1 MDLRWLTEIVV
12 TVVLFTQ
19 EKTDKRRSQRFA
31 NSLPMVIH
39 TEWSISALKTNRCE
53 FTQKAGAAAP
63 IEAWWYTSC
72 FQGVSRCP
80 PCQSD
85 SGGWRLHSER
95 KFIEV
100 SFRRHRSDLFSL
112 QTVNQSF
119 LLVTDAVLSSFSTYI
134 CGIFFLVLVAKDRY
148 SYYVNKRRCEWGLVC
163 RQPPPPET
171 PPVNTQLDSH
181 DIFYFLQPW
190 VSLQSESIWSP
201 QSMHER
207 FCMFH

>member
-31 NSLPMVIH
+31 NSLPVMIH
-39 TEWSISALKTNRCE
+39 TERSISASKTNRC
-53 FTQKAGAAAP
+53 GS
-63 IEAWWYTSC
+63 YR
-72 FQGVSRCP
+72 GVMVHIMFSRCFP
-80 PCQSD
+80 VSPLSIWLT
-85 SGGWRLHSER
+85 GRRLHSER

-134 CGIFFLVLVAKDRY
+134 CGIFFFILVAKDRY

-201 QSMHER
+201 QSMHEM